1 MIIWLTGLSGSGKT
15 TFAKLVLK
23 EIKKKVKNFYH
34 LDGDQFRSLMNNDLG
49 FSLKDRDEN
58 AIRIINFVKSLDQ
71 QRINVIVSANL
82 TSKKFRLKNKKIFKN
97 YMEILL
103 SAKKEILL
111 KRDYK
116 KVYKNKRNVV
126 GKDIKFFTGTANI
139 VIENNSS
146 LKDLKKKVLS
156 VKKKLRKFKFH

>member
-23 EIKKKVKNFYH
+23 EIKKKIKNFYH

>member
-23 EIKKKVKNFYH
+23 EIKKKIKNFYH

-58 AIRIINFVKSLDQ
+58 ALRIINFVKSLDQ
-71 QRINVIVSANL
+71 QKINVIVSANL

-156 VKKKLRKFKFH
+156 VKKKLRKFKFN

>member
-1 MIIWLTGLSGSGKT
+1 
-15 TFAKLVLK
+15 
-23 EIKKKVKNFYH
+23 
-34 LDGDQFRSLMNNDLG
+34 MNNDLG

>member
-1 MIIWLTGLSGSGKT
+1 MIIWFTGLSGSGKT

-23 EIKKKVKNFYH
+23 EIKKKIRNFYH

>member
-1 MIIWLTGLSGSGKT
+1 
-15 TFAKLVLK
+15 
-23 EIKKKVKNFYH
+23 
-34 LDGDQFRSLMNNDLG
+34 MNNDLG

-156 VKKKLRKFKFH
+156 VKKKLRKFKFN

>member
-1 MIIWLTGLSGSGKT
+1 
-15 TFAKLVLK
+15 
-23 EIKKKVKNFYH
+23 
-34 LDGDQFRSLMNNDLG
+34 MNNDLG

-103 SAKKEILL
+103 SAKKDILL

-156 VKKKLRKFKFH
+156 VKKKLRKFKFN

>member
-23 EIKKKVKNFYH
+23 EIKKKIKNFYH

-146 LKDLKKKVLS
+146 LIDL
-156 VKKKLRKFKFH
+156 

>member
-1 MIIWLTGLSGSGKT
+1 
-15 TFAKLVLK
+15 
-23 EIKKKVKNFYH
+23 
-34 LDGDQFRSLMNNDLG
+34 MNNDLG

-156 VKKKLRKFKFH
+156 VKKKIKEI

>member
-23 EIKKKVKNFYH
+23 EIKKKIRNFYH

>member
-23 EIKKKVKNFYH
+23 EIKKKIRNFYH

-156 VKKKLRKFKFH
+156 VKKKLRKFKFN

>member
-103 SAKKEILL
+103 SAKKESLL

-116 KVYKNKRNVV
+116 KLKIKCCW
-126 GKDIKFFTGTANI
+126 KDIKFFTGT
-139 VIENNSS
+139 
-146 LKDLKKKVLS
+146 KYCD
-156 VKKKLRKFKFH
+156 RK

>member
-1 MIIWLTGLSGSGKT
+1 MIIWFTGLSGSGKT

-23 EIKKKVKNFYH
+23 EIKKINNFYH
-34 LDGDQFRSLMNNDLG
+34 LDGDHFRSLMNNDLG
-49 FSLKDRDEN
+49 FSLKDRDIN

-71 QRINVIVSANL
+71 QKINVFVSANL
-82 TSKKFRLKNKKIFKN
+82 TSKKFRLKNKKMFKN

-103 SAKKEILL
+103 SVKKEILF

-126 GKDIKFFTGTANI
+126 GKDIKFYTGTADI
-139 VIENNSS
+139 IIENNSS
-146 LKDLKKKVLS
+146 VKDLKKKALS
-156 VKKKLRKFKFH
+156 IAKQLKKFKFH

>member
-1 MIIWLTGLSGSGKT
+1 
-15 TFAKLVLK
+15 
-23 EIKKKVKNFYH
+23 
-34 LDGDQFRSLMNNDLG
+34 MNNDLG

-58 AIRIINFVKSLDQ
+58 ALRIINFVKSLDQ
-71 QRINVIVSANL
+71 QKINVIVSANL

-156 VKKKLRKFKFH
+156 VKKKLRKFKFN

>member
-23 EIKKKVKNFYH
+23 EIKKKIKNFYH

-156 VKKKLRKFKFH
+156 VKKKLRKFKFN

>member
-15 TFAKLVLK
+15 TFAKLFLK
-23 EIKKKVKNFYH
+23 EIKKKIKNFYH

>member
-116 KVYKNKRNVV
+116 KVYKNKKNVV